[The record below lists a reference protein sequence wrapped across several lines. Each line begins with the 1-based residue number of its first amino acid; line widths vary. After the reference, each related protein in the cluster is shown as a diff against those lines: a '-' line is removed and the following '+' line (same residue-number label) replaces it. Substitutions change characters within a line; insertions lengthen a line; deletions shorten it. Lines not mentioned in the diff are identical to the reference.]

1 MLNPDTDAR
10 RMLVRER
17 HAVLSLDALEAQRP
31 ESVVTESRIRSGRRG
46 AFLRRIKLHL
56 RLAGHPS

>member
-1 MLNPDTDAR
+1 MLDPDTDAR

-17 HAVLSLDALEAQRP
+17 HAVLSRDGLQAQRP

-46 AFLRRIKLHL
+46 AFIRRIRLHL
-56 RLAGHPS
+56 RLAGHAS